1 MERFYVIDSLL
12 LSVDKE
18 RKSFSPQTLPMILI
32 FQKTLLADFILP

>member
-18 RKSFSPQTLPMILI
+18 RKSSYDINFPKNT
-32 FQKTLLADFILP
+32 AC

>member
-18 RKSFSPQTLPMILI
+18 RKSFPPQTLPILI